1 MDDVRDLQQQLAA
14 MQATNAA
21 LAAQR
26 AEQDARIAAMQA
38 ELSSTRASEAT
49 VRAAADAHFAA
60 AFKGARPERF
70 TGSGSPELEEWL
82 FRVGNYAT
90 YMGLPEDQRVFYA
103 QSFMGGAAFHWWV
116 QLASSRRP
124 GPGRSLG
131 LIKKRFAPLDDAEH
145 ARRELRRLRQ
155 GHTSMEAHVR
165 RFQEVV
171 NRVPMLPEADQVRAF
186 IYSLNPKTAEI
197 VALQRPQTLDHAMEL
212 AITRDDIVNSMRRPG
227 WEPAAEQRVPN
238 AGAPVPMELGALRDA
253 RRGSGGLGSKQR
265 GNRSGTGHSTGYSTG
280 NSTGNSGGGG
290 GKGNQSKRRMTREE
304 IERRR
309 RGGRCLGAARRAI
322 WRGTARA
329 GRRGFERKLGWRSGG
344 SAGHRGLDV
353 RG

>member
-1 MDDVRDLQQQLAA
+1 MPVETTPVDDLRDLQQQLAA

-26 AEQDARIAAMQA
+26 AAQDARIAAMQA
-38 ELSSTRASEAT
+38 ELSTTRASEAP
-49 VRAAADAHFAA
+49 VRAAADARFAD
-60 AFKGARPERF
+60 AFKRARPERF

-82 FRVGNYAT
+82 FHVGNYAT

-116 QLASSRRP
+116 RASQQQAAWTWEEFVAM
-124 GPGRSLG
+124 
-131 LIKKRFAPLDDAEH
+131 IKKRFAPLDDAEH

-171 NRVPMLPEADQVRAF
+171 NRVPMLPEADQVHAF

-265 GNRSGTGHSTGYSTG
+265 GNRSGTGYSTGY
-280 NSTGNSGGGG
+280 STGNSGGGG
-290 GKGNQSKRRMTREE
+290 GKGNQSGRRMTREE

-309 RGGRCLGAARRAI
+309 RDGRCFGCGEKGHLARDCPRRA
-322 WRGTARA
+322 A
-329 GRRGFERKLGWRSGG
+329 GF
-344 SAGHRGLDV
+344 
-353 RG
+353 